1 MDCVQTRPGSPASR
15 AAQVNG
21 RPPPP
26 AALRPAEGGWTF
38 LTNHTHVLLCLAQGE
53 GSTLREVAAR
63 VGITERA
70 VQRIV
75 ADLEEAGV
83 LSKVRE
89 GRRNRYHIDDS
100 LPLRH
105 PLEAHRSIRDLLGV
119 LGPPADLPQP

>member
-1 MDCVQTRPGSPASR
+1 MSGSPPAPTG
-15 AAQVNG
+15 AAAG
-21 RPPPP
+21 RP
-26 AALRPAEGGWTF
+26 AERTAEGGWTF

-53 GSTLREVAAR
+53 GRTLREVAGQ

-75 ADLEEAGV
+75 ADLEDAGV

-89 GRRNRYHIDDS
+89 GRRNRYRIDAS

-105 PLEAHRSIRDLLGV
+105 PLEAHRSIHDLLSA
-119 LGPPADLPQP
+119 LGPPALPEQS